1 MKAPNHIAF
10 IMDGNG
16 RWANS
21 HNKERTDGHLEGSHR
36 LREIV
41 EFSVENKLKN
51 VSFFAFG
58 IDNWKRPKAEVFFI
72 WNVVKKLLTKKTINW
87 LMKNNVKFKW
97 IGFSD
102 KAIPKKI
109 NDLLINTMKLTSNNT
124 GTSINIFMNYSGRA
138 DIVNA
143 ARSFKQNETITEEL
157 FNDRLLTN
165 GLPDV
170 DLLIRTS
177 GEQRISNFM
186 LWQISYAEFVFS
198 DLKWPEFTTKDLID
212 CVKVYNT
219 RKRRFGGL

>member
-1 MKAPNHIAF
+1 
-10 IMDGNG
+10 
-16 RWANS
+16 
-21 HNKERTDGHLEGSHR
+21 
-36 LREIV
+36 
-41 EFSVENKLKN
+41 
-51 VSFFAFG
+51 
-58 IDNWKRPKAEVFFI
+58 
-72 WNVVKKLLTKKTINW
+72 
-87 LMKNNVKFKW
+87 MKNNVKFKW